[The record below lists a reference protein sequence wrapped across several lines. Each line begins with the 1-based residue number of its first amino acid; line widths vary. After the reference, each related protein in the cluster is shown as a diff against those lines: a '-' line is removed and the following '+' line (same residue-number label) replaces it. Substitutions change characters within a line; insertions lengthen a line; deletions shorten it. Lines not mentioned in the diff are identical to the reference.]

1 MRRQKRNY
9 KKIGKQ
15 YYSFDVDHE
24 RIIYEYLCMYKLK
37 RKKLKKLNEEEKFNS
52 FLEWEKYIYSKYQG
66 YDSNGLLQFEKYLNG
81 RLINIKPIREYW
93 NMACTALFT
102 LILSE
107 TIKGVTQVMSTPVN
121 RTYNLISVFCTL
133 AVICFALL
141 LLIKRIIEPIWDNNT
156 EENLY
161 KDYIQIIEQMRQE
174 KTDMKV
180 KENDNLRE
188 QNKIGELID
197 KN

>member
-1 MRRQKRNY
+1 
-9 KKIGKQ
+9 
-15 YYSFDVDHE
+15 
-24 RIIYEYLCMYKLK
+24 
-37 RKKLKKLNEEEKFNS
+37 
-52 FLEWEKYIYSKYQG
+52 
-66 YDSNGLLQFEKYLNG
+66 
-81 RLINIKPIREYW
+81 
-93 NMACTALFT
+93 
-102 LILSE
+102 
-107 TIKGVTQVMSTPVN
+107 MSTPVN

-141 LLIKRIIEPIWDNNT
+141 LLIKWIIEPIWDNNT